1 VADDHAMA
9 TNDRPRHFSEQ
20 FVEIRDQQVCRGC
33 TVTVPRRTFG
43 EELRL
48 GDWMRFER
56 VVAGKTETLSGMV
69 VDLDADII
77 EIDVPYQQARM
88 AP

>member
-1 VADDHAMA
+1 MAM
-9 TNDRPRHFSEQ
+9 NDRPRHFSEQ
-20 FVEIRDQQVCRGC
+20 FLEIRDQEVCPGC
-33 TVTVPRRTFG
+33 TVTVPRRIFG

-56 VVAGKTETLSGMV
+56 VVAGKIEALSGMV

-77 EIDVPYQQARM
+77 EIDVPYRQPRM

>member
-1 VADDHAMA
+1 MAM
-9 TNDRPRHFSEQ
+9 NERSRYPSEQ

-56 VVAGKTETLSGMV
+56 VVAGKIETLSGMV
-69 VDLDADII
+69 VDLDAEII
-77 EIDVPYQQARM
+77 EIDVPYRQPRM

>member
-1 VADDHAMA
+1 M
-9 TNDRPRHFSEQ
+9 NERSRYPSEQ

>member
-1 VADDHAMA
+1 M
-9 TNDRPRHFSEQ
+9 NERSRYPSEQ
-20 FVEIRDQQVCRGC
+20 FLEIRDQQVCRGC

>member
-1 VADDHAMA
+1 M
-9 TNDRPRHFSEQ
+9 NERSRYPSEQ
-20 FVEIRDQQVCRGC
+20 FLEIRDQQVCRGC

-56 VVAGKTETLSGMV
+56 VVAGKIETLSGMV
-69 VDLDADII
+69 VDLDAEII
-77 EIDVPYQQARM
+77 EIDVPYRQPRM